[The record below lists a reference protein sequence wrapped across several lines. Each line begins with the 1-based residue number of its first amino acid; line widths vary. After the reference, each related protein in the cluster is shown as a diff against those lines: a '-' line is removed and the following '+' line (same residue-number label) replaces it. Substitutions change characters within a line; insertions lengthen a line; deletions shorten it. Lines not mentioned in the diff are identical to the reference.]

1 MLTGRSVG
9 LAAAKALRRCCQPFS
24 PQITMS
30 SRNVIVCRD
39 SCLTSSI
46 NLSVSTA
53 NKRGALG
60 ALDVFPAIT
69 LRLLTSPLSPCPQTC
84 PTTLPAHPSAGPH
97 HSRHPVEGWLQI
109 RLPSPFFP
117 VNSVKAKPPSEVTE
131 CALKIKRRHKIE
143 LQQEFKIHTL
153 LVRAFFLVIRTV
165 WRNAFRQFIWLHSA
179 SRANDMSGRRSGQA
193 SVYRSQKDQSD
204 LLQLL

>member
-9 LAAAKALRRCCQPFS
+9 LAAAKPLRRCCQPLS

-30 SRNVIVCRD
+30 SRNVVVCRD

-53 NKRGALG
+53 NKRGVLG

-84 PTTLPAHPSAGPH
+84 PTTLPAHPSAGPY
-97 HSRHPVEGWLQI
+97 HSWHPVEGWLQI
-109 RLPSPFFP
+109 RLPSSFFP
-117 VNSVKAKPPSEVTE
+117 VNCVKAKPPSEVIE
-131 CALKIKRRHKIE
+131 CVLKIKQMHKIE
-143 LQQEFKIHTL
+143 LQQEFKILTCKSI
-153 LVRAFFLVIRTV
+153 FLVIRTV

-179 SRANDMSGRRSGQA
+179 SRANDMSGRRSGPA
-193 SVYRSQKDQSD
+193 SVSRSQKDPSD